1 MKKKF
6 RKNQIIITALAVMIA
21 VAGYLSFTN
30 KEVSIIDENG
40 NPITVGQEDK
50 EVQETLKTDGAGVVA
65 DEEGKE
71 GAFISDADLLES
83 EAADTVSLTDSS
95 ELADIMDTQESGDAI
110 ASADVVPTGAEGNS
124 DDAEVSAPLNDS
136 IGEAVLTSVEV
147 QTPVHSDVIINAK
160 LNREQTRSKSQEL
173 LMQLVNNE
181 SLEDAVKENAVNELI
196 AMTERMEKESVCEQQ
211 LLAKGFGECVVLI
224 GDESVDVTVNRQELS
239 EVEKAQIEDII
250 TRKAE
255 CDVSKVVIT
264 IAQ

>member
-1 MKKKF
+1 MKKKL

-40 NPITVGQEDK
+40 DPVTVGQSED
-50 EVQETLKTDGAGVVA
+50 VQETWVTDDAGVQNDA
-65 DEEGKE
+65 E
-71 GAFISDADLLES
+71 SD
-83 EAADTVSLTDSS
+83 TNGSLTDAELSDNAASDPTESTDAAELS
-95 ELADIMDTQESGDAI
+95 ESPDAGDL
-110 ASADVVPTGAEGNS
+110 ASAGDEIVPTGAEGNS
-124 DDAEVSAPLNDS
+124 DDAEVSAPVNDS

-147 QTPVHSDVIINAK
+147 RPTADSDVIINAK

-181 SLEDAVKENAVNELI
+181 SLEDNVKENAVNELI
-196 AMTERMEKESVCEQQ
+196 AMTSRMEKESVCEQQ

-224 GDESVDVTVNRQELS
+224 SDESVDVTVNRKELS
-239 EVEKAQIEDII
+239 EIEKAQIEDII

-264 IAQ
+264 MAQ